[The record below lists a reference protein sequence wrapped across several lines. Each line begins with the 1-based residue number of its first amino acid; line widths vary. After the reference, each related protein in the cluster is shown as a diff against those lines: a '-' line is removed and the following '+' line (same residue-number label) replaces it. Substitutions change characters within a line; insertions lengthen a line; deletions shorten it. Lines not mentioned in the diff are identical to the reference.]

1 VTERVASTEAASAA
15 FRTLADAEGAGVPMY
30 ARLCRSIADTP
41 ELAALL
47 LQAPP
52 GQRLPVLLLA
62 ALHDVVLRDPEV
74 PLAPWY
80 PSVGGDAGRAGD
92 LAAAL
97 ADTVSEHRDRI
108 VDLVRHRQVQT
119 NEVNRSV
126 AWRAALAEICHE
138 DTRPLALVE
147 LGASAGLNLGMDR
160 CRVEFAGAG
169 LDAPVGPSD
178 SPLHL
183 ATTVRS
189 GSWPHLGRTLP
200 RVAERVGVDQRP
212 LDPTDPDDARWL
224 VACLWPEQPVRLERL
239 RAALTLA
246 AADPPR
252 LVRGDLVD
260 LAAPLLDEVPD
271 GHHAVVL
278 SSWALAYVER
288 ARRVEL
294 LARLGDAAG
303 ALAARD
309 VTVTLLT
316 LEADHLLPWIPAPAL
331 PAEAPAE
338 VRHASLLAATSFHRG
353 EVRARA
359 LARCQAHLVWMDQ
372 LPG

>member
-1 VTERVASTEAASAA
+1 MTERVASTEAASTA
-15 FRTLADAEGAGVPMY
+15 FRTLADAEGAAVPMY

-47 LQAPP
+47 LEAPP

-62 ALHDVVLRDPEV
+62 ALHDVVLRDPDA

-80 PSVGGDAGRAGD
+80 PSVGGDADRAGD

-97 ADTVSEHRDRI
+97 AATVSEHRDRI

-126 AWRAALAEICHE
+126 AWRAALAEIDHDAE
-138 DTRPLALVE
+138 RPLALVE
-147 LGASAGLNLGMDR
+147 LGASAGLNLGLDR
-160 CRVEFAGAG
+160 YRIEFSGAG
-169 LDAPVGPSD
+169 LDAAVGPRD
-178 SPLHL
+178 SPVQLS
-183 ATTVRS
+183 TTVRS
-189 GSWPHLGRTLP
+189 GSWPRLGRALP
-200 RVAERVGVDQRP
+200 PVALRVGVDQRP

-224 VACLWPEQPVRLERL
+224 VACLWPEQPVRVERL
-239 RAALTLA
+239 RAALDLA
-246 AADPPR
+246 AVDPPR
-252 LVRGDLVD
+252 LARGDLVD

-288 ARRVEL
+288 ARRTEL
-294 LARLGDAAG
+294 LTRLAEAAG

-309 VTVTLLT
+309 TTVTLLT
-316 LEADHLLPWIPAPAL
+316 LEADHLLRWIPAPPL
-331 PAEAPAE
+331 PADAPAE
-338 VRHASLLAATSFHRG
+338 VRHASLLAATSFHGG
-353 EVRARA
+353 EIRVRA